1 MQGRGDDGGDA
12 WEALMTQP
20 DEVTTIELA
29 KAAIRA
35 LAWTYRYWLQV
46 GRGFAAGRA
55 HAIRMAETDDV
66 HAQSY
71 RTEFSRWLT
80 GYPNFQ
86 EIGESTR
93 DDLFWLVDNRDA
105 IERWRKT
112 LSRADRLSLN
122 HPSVIRGRYDEDVR
136 LRSGEAGGRT
146 ADR

>member
-1 MQGRGDDGGDA
+1 
-12 WEALMTQP
+12 MTQP

-55 HAIRMAETDDV
+55 HALRMAQMYDER
-66 HAQSY
+66 AQGY

-80 GYPNFQ
+80 SYPYFQ
-86 EIGESTR
+86 EISVPTR

-112 LSRADRLSLN
+112 LSKADRLSLN
-122 HPSVIRGRYDEDVR
+122 HPSVIRRRYDEDVR
-136 LRSGEAGGRT
+136 LRAERRPGG
-146 ADR
+146 